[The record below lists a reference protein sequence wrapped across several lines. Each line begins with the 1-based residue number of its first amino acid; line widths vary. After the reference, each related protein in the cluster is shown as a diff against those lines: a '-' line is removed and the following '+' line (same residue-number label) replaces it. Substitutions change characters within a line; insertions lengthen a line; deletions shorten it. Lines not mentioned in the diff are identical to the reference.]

1 MKCISLAFLLFSLH
15 AVSQTGKD
23 ISIGKKDSIYS
34 KLLHEKREIWI
45 HLPGSANS
53 PLFKSQRYPV
63 VYLLDGDAHFYSV
76 AGMIHQLSEING
88 NTLYPEM
95 IVVGIPNTDRTRDLT
110 PTHSPTGYTG
120 DSTGVGSSG
129 GGEIFMSFIEK
140 ELMPYVD
147 SLYPTAPY
155 KVFIGHSLGGLTVIN
170 ALMHHTRMFNSYI
183 AIDPSMWWHDQL
195 LLKQS
200 GNILTQN
207 NFNGKTLFL
216 GIANTMPP
224 GMDTVRV
231 WNDKTNNTIHI
242 RSILLLANELKKSR
256 GDGLRWEYKY
266 YPDDNHGSVPLI
278 SEYDGLKY
286 IFDFYNFKNSN
297 SLFDTSYSSA
307 ILVKMVTEHY
317 QKISQSMGYEV
328 LPQESFINNLGYG
341 FLQNKMF
348 EKAFVFFNMNISNY
362 PKSFNVYD
370 SMGDYYAAKKDNLKA
385 AEYFSKALALNENP
399 DTRKKLEEMKTAN
412 LK

>member
-1 MKCISLAFLLFSLH
+1 MKCISVAFLLFSLQ
-15 AVSQTGKD
+15 AFSQPGND

-45 HLPGSANS
+45 HLPGSANNS
-53 PLFKSQRYPV
+53 LFRSQRYPV

-88 NTLYPEM
+88 NTLLPEM
-95 IVVGIPNTDRTRDLT
+95 IVVGIPNTDRMRDLT
-110 PTHSPTGYTG
+110 PSHSPTGYTG
-120 DSTGVGSSG
+120 DSVGVVTSG
-129 GGEIFMSFIEK
+129 GGEIFISFIEK

-155 KVFIGHSLGGLTVIN
+155 KVFIGHSLGGLTVVN
-170 ALMHHTRMFNSYI
+170 ALMHHTRLFNSYI
-183 AIDPSMWWHDQL
+183 AIDPSMWWNNQL

-207 NFNGKTLFL
+207 NFNGRTLFL
-216 GIANTMPP
+216 GVANTMPP
-224 GMDTVRV
+224 GMDTAKV
-231 WNDKTNNTIHI
+231 WKDNSNNTDHI
-242 RSILLLANELKKSR
+242 RSILLLANELKKGK

-266 YPDDNHGSVPLI
+266 YPEDSHGSVPLI

-297 SLFDTSYSSA
+297 SLFDSSYSA
-307 ILVKMVTEHY
+307 AALVKMVTDHY
-317 QKISQSMGYEV
+317 QKISFGMGYEV
-328 LPQESFINNLGYG
+328 LPQESFVNNLGYG

-348 EKAFVFFNMNISNY
+348 EKAYTFFNLNIVNY

-370 SMGDYYAAKKDNLKA
+370 SMGDYYIAKNDNLKA
-385 AEYFSKALALNENP
+385 AEYFRKALALNENP
-399 DTRKKLEEMKTAN
+399 DTRKKLEKCEKS
-412 LK
+412 K

>member
-1 MKCISLAFLLFSLH
+1 MKCISLAFLLFSLQ
-15 AVSQTGKD
+15 AFSQRGND

-45 HLPGSANS
+45 HLPGSANGS
-53 PLFKSQRYPV
+53 LFKSQRYPV

-76 AGMIHQLSEING
+76 AGLIHQLSEING
-88 NTLYPEM
+88 NTLLPEM
-95 IVVGIPNTDRTRDLT
+95 IVVGIPNTDRMRDLT

-120 DSTGVGSSG
+120 DSAGVGTSG
-129 GGEIFMSFIEK
+129 GGEIFISFIEK

-155 KVFIGHSLGGLTVIN
+155 KVFIGHSLGGLTVVN
-170 ALMHHTRMFNSYI
+170 ALMHHTRLFNSYI
-183 AIDPSMWWHDQL
+183 AIDPSMWWNNQL

-200 GNILTQN
+200 ANILTQN
-207 NFNGKTLFL
+207 NFNGRTLFL
-216 GIANTMPP
+216 GVANTMLP
-224 GMDTVRV
+224 GMDTAAV
-231 WNDKTNNTIHI
+231 WKDNSNNTIHI
-242 RSILLLANELKKSR
+242 RSILLLASELKKAK

-266 YPDDNHGSVPLI
+266 YPEDSHGSVPLI

-297 SLFDTSYSSA
+297 NLFDSSYSA
-307 ILVKMVTEHY
+307 AALVKMVTEHY
-317 QKISQSMGYEV
+317 QKISLGLGYEV
-328 LPQESFINNLGYG
+328 LPQEAFVNNLGYG

-348 EKAFVFFNMNISNY
+348 EKAYAFFNMNIINY

-370 SMGDYYAAKKDNLKA
+370 SMGDYYIAKNDNPKA
-385 AEYFSKALALNENP
+385 AEYFRKALALNENP
-399 DTRKKLEEMKTAN
+399 DTRKKLEKCEKS
-412 LK
+412 K

>member
-1 MKCISLAFLLFSLH
+1 MKYISLVLLMFSLQ
-15 AVSQTGKD
+15 AFSQRGND

-45 HLPGSANS
+45 HLPESANGS
-53 PLFKSQRYPV
+53 LYKSQRYPV

-76 AGMIHQLSEING
+76 TGMIHQLSEING
-88 NTLYPEM
+88 NTLFPEM
-95 IVVGIPNTDRTRDLT
+95 IVVGIPNTDRMRDLT

-120 DSTGVGSSG
+120 DSAGVGTSG

-140 ELMPYVD
+140 ELMPHID

-155 KVFIGHSLGGLTVIN
+155 KIFIGHSLGGLTVIN
-170 ALMHHTRMFNSYI
+170 TLIHHTGLFNSYI
-183 AIDPSMWWHDQL
+183 AIDPSMWWQNQF

-200 GNILTQN
+200 GNILVQN
-207 NFNGKTLFL
+207 NFNGRTLFL

-224 GMDTVRV
+224 GMDTARV
-231 WNDKTNNTIHI
+231 WNDTSNNTIHI
-242 RSILLLANELKKSR
+242 RSILHLANELKKGN

-266 YPDDNHGSVPLI
+266 YAEDNHGSVPLI

-297 SLFDTSYSSA
+297 SLFDSSYSA
-307 ILVKMVTEHY
+307 ARLVQIVKEHY
-317 QKISQSMGYEV
+317 QKVSLGMGYEV
-328 LPQESFINNLGYG
+328 IPQESFVNNLGYG

-348 EKAFVFFNMNISNY
+348 EKAYAFFNMNISNY

-370 SMGDYYAAKKDNLKA
+370 SMGDYYVARNDNPKA
-385 AEYFSKALALNENP
+385 SEFFKKALTLNENP
-399 DTRKKLEEMKTAN
+399 DTRQKLEKCEKSR
-412 LK
+412 

>member
-1 MKCISLAFLLFSLH
+1 MKCISLAFLLFSLQ
-15 AVSQTGKD
+15 AFSQPGND

-45 HLPGSANS
+45 HLPGSANGS
-53 PLFKSQRYPV
+53 LFKSQRYPV

-76 AGMIHQLSEING
+76 AGLIHQLSEING
-88 NTLYPEM
+88 NTLLPEM
-95 IVVGIPNTDRTRDLT
+95 IVVGIPNTDRMRDLT

-120 DSTGVGSSG
+120 DSAGVGTSG
-129 GGEIFMSFIEK
+129 GGEIFISFIEK

-155 KVFIGHSLGGLTVIN
+155 KVFIGHSLGGLTVVN
-170 ALMHHTRMFNSYI
+170 ALMHHTRLFNSYI
-183 AIDPSMWWHDQL
+183 AIDPSMWWNNQL

-200 GNILTQN
+200 ANILTQN
-207 NFNGKTLFL
+207 NFNGRTLFL
-216 GIANTMPP
+216 GVANTMLP
-224 GMDTVRV
+224 GMDTAAV
-231 WNDKTNNTIHI
+231 WKDNSNNTIHI
-242 RSILLLANELKKSR
+242 RSILLLANELKKGK

-266 YPDDNHGSVPLI
+266 YPEDSHGSVPLI

-297 SLFDTSYSSA
+297 SLFDSSYSA
-307 ILVKMVTEHY
+307 AALVKMVTEHY
-317 QKISQSMGYEV
+317 QKISLGLGYEV
-328 LPQESFINNLGYG
+328 LPQESFVNNLGYG

-348 EKAFVFFNMNISNY
+348 EKAYTFFNLNVVNY

-370 SMGDYYAAKKDNLKA
+370 SMGDYYIGKDDNLKA
-385 AEYFSKALALNENP
+385 AEYFRKALALNENP
-399 DTRKKLEEMKTAN
+399 DTRKKLEKCEKS
-412 LK
+412 K